1 MMIEKYLNAT
11 YEDGARGPARYDC
24 WGLVR
29 AVRHE
34 LLGLPL
40 LPSFGAVRNTMPAA
54 FTRAYEE
61 QAALMEECK
70 PEPGAIAAVFRGR
83 IVIHVAVVIE
93 IDGDLA
99 VLEIRNDR
107 TSARWLRIPDFESRY
122 LRVIYYRDKP

>member
-1 MMIEKYLNAT
+1 MLSKYLTAT
-11 YEDGARGPARYDC
+11 YEDGARGPDRYDC

-29 AVRHE
+29 AARHE

-61 QAALMEECK
+61 QAALMEECQ

-93 IDGDLA
+93 VDGALA

>member
-1 MMIEKYLNAT
+1 MLSKYLSAT
-11 YEDGARGPARYDC
+11 YEDGARGPDRYDC

-61 QAALMEECK
+61 QAALMEECQ

-93 IDGDLA
+93 IDGALA

-107 TSARWLRIPDFESRY
+107 TSARWLRITDFESRY
-122 LRVIYYRDKP
+122 MRVIYYRDKP

>member
-1 MMIEKYLNAT
+1 MLSKYLSAT
-11 YEDGARGPARYDC
+11 YEDGARGPDRYDC

-61 QAALMEECK
+61 QAALMEECE

-93 IDGDLA
+93 VDGALA

>member
-1 MMIEKYLNAT
+1 MIEKYLNAT

-61 QAALMEECK
+61 QAALMEECQ

-83 IVIHVAVVIE
+83 IVIHVAVIIE
-93 IDGDLA
+93 VDGALA

>member
-1 MMIEKYLNAT
+1 MLTKYLSAT
-11 YEDGARGPARYDC
+11 YEDGARGPDRYDC

-29 AVRHE
+29 AVRQE
-34 LLGLPL
+34 LFGLPL

-61 QAALMEECK
+61 QAALMEECR

-83 IVIHVAVVIE
+83 IVIHVAVVVE
-93 IDGDLA
+93 IDGALA
-99 VLEIRNDR
+99 ALEIRNDR
-107 TSARWLRIPDFESRY
+107 TSARWMRLPDFEASY

>member
-1 MMIEKYLNAT
+1 MIEKYLNAT

-34 LLGLPL
+34 LFGLPL

-61 QAALMEECK
+61 QAALMEECQ

-83 IVIHVAVVIE
+83 IVIHVAVIIE
-93 IDGDLA
+93 VDGALA

>member
-1 MMIEKYLNAT
+1 MLSKYLSAT
-11 YEDGARGPARYDC
+11 YEDGARGPDRYDC

-61 QAALMEECK
+61 QAALMEECQ

-83 IVIHVAVVIE
+83 IVIHVAVIIE
-93 IDGDLA
+93 VDGALA

>member
-1 MMIEKYLNAT
+1 MLTKYLSAT
-11 YEDGARGPARYDC
+11 YEDGARGPGRYDC

-34 LLGLPL
+34 VFGLPL

-61 QAALMEECK
+61 QAALMEECQ

-83 IVIHVAVVIE
+83 IVIHVAVIIE
-93 IDGDLA
+93 VDGALA

>member
-1 MMIEKYLNAT
+1 MLSKYLSAT
-11 YEDGARGPARYDC
+11 YEDGARGPDRYDC

-61 QAALMEECK
+61 QATLMEECQ

-93 IDGDLA
+93 VDSALA

>member
-1 MMIEKYLNAT
+1 MLSKYLSAT
-11 YEDGARGPARYDC
+11 YEDGARGPDRYDC

-61 QAALMEECK
+61 QAALMEECE

-93 IDGDLA
+93 VDGGLA

>member
-1 MMIEKYLNAT
+1 MIKKYLNAT

-34 LLGLPL
+34 LFGLPL

-61 QAALMEECK
+61 QAALMEECR

-83 IVIHVAVVIE
+83 IVIHVAVIIE
-93 IDGDLA
+93 VDGALA

>member
-1 MMIEKYLNAT
+1 MLEHYLNAT
-11 YEDGARGPARYDC
+11 YEDGARGPDRYDC

-29 AVRHE
+29 AARHE

-54 FTRAYEE
+54 FTRAYER
-61 QAALMEECK
+61 QAALMEECQ
-70 PEPGAIAAVFRGR
+70 PELGAVAAVFRGR

-93 IDGDLA
+93 VDGALA

-107 TSARWLRIPDFESRY
+107 TSARWLRIPDFESHY

>member
-1 MMIEKYLNAT
+1 MLSKYLSAT
-11 YEDGARGPARYDC
+11 YEDGARGPDRYDC

-61 QAALMEECK
+61 QAALMEECQ

-93 IDGDLA
+93 VDGDLA

>member
-1 MMIEKYLNAT
+1 MIEKYLNAT
-11 YEDGARGPARYDC
+11 YEDGARGPDRYDC

-61 QAALMEECK
+61 QAALMEECQ
-70 PEPGAIAAVFRGR
+70 PEPGAVAAVFRGR
-83 IVIHVAVVIE
+83 IVIHVAVIIE
-93 IDGDLA
+93 VDGALA

>member
-1 MMIEKYLNAT
+1 MIGKYLNAT

-61 QAALMEECK
+61 QAALMEECQ

-93 IDGDLA
+93 VDGALA

-107 TSARWLRIPDFESRY
+107 TSARWLRISDFESRY

>member
-1 MMIEKYLNAT
+1 MIEKYLNAT

-61 QAALMEECK
+61 QAALMEECQ

-83 IVIHVAVVIE
+83 IVIHVAVIIE
-93 IDGDLA
+93 VDGALA

-122 LRVIYYRDKP
+122 LRVIYYRDKL

>member
-1 MMIEKYLNAT
+1 MLSKYLSAT
-11 YEDGARGPARYDC
+11 YEDGARGPNRYDC

-61 QAALMEECK
+61 QAALMEECQ

-93 IDGDLA
+93 VDGALA

>member
-1 MMIEKYLNAT
+1 MLSKYLSAT
-11 YEDGARGPARYDC
+11 YEDGARGPDRYDC
-24 WGLVR
+24 WGQVR

-61 QAALMEECK
+61 QAALMEECQ

-93 IDGDLA
+93 VDGALA

>member
-1 MMIEKYLNAT
+1 MLSKYLSAT

-61 QAALMEECK
+61 QAALMEECQ

-93 IDGDLA
+93 VDGGLA

>member
-1 MMIEKYLNAT
+1 MLSKYLSAT
-11 YEDGARGPARYDC
+11 YEDGARGPDRYDC

-61 QAALMEECK
+61 QAALMEECQ

-93 IDGDLA
+93 VDGGLA

>member
-1 MMIEKYLNAT
+1 MLSKYLSAT
-11 YEDGARGPARYDC
+11 YEDGARGPDRYDC

-61 QAALMEECK
+61 QAALMEECQ

-93 IDGDLA
+93 VDGALA

>member
-1 MMIEKYLNAT
+1 MIEKYLNAT
-11 YEDGARGPARYDC
+11 YEDGARGPDRYDC

-61 QAALMEECK
+61 QAALMEECQ

-93 IDGDLA
+93 VDGGLA

>member
-1 MMIEKYLNAT
+1 MIEKYLNAT

-54 FTRAYEE
+54 FTRAYEQ
-61 QAALMEECK
+61 QAALMEECQ

-83 IVIHVAVVIE
+83 IVIHVALVIE